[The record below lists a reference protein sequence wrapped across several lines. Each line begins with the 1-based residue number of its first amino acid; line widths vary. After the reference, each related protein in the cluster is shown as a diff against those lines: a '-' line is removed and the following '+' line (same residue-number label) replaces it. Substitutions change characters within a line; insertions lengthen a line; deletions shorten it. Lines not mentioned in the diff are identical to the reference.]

1 MFREKKVAKIFAPF
15 FAGVYLFVVL
25 FSQNFHHHGSGEVF
39 KDFHFKKSEKT
50 FTYNQQLENYSDCL
64 SCHFLHSG
72 NSLVP
77 QVFDFICQNITDF
90 TKQISALQ
98 HLLAKSDFFN
108 LLLRGPP
115 AIFI

>member
-50 FTYNQQLENYSDCL
+50 YTINHQLENYSDCL
-64 SCHFLHSG
+64 SCHILHAG
-72 NSLVP
+72 NSLLP
-77 QVFDFICQNITDF
+77 QDFNFILLKSADF
-90 TKQISALQ
+90 QKEIVSFE
-98 HLLAKSDFFN
+98 KRIEKCDFFN
-108 LLLRGPP
+108 FQLRGPP
-115 AIFI
+115 ANFI